1 MVVSMFDYTSALVGI
16 FAAWSMYATLYGKPS
31 PFRSWAEN
39 SFIGFT
45 MGLNLVVTAWYVW
58 NTGWL
63 PVTRGDW
70 FPAVGIVL
78 GLLMVLRLFPKYSYI
93 SRLPI
98 AISLGANL
106 GLSLRTRITTAFISQ
121 ITATIVPLFSPEG
134 WYQSLVNTTVGL
146 CVVLMLSFFLYTT
159 EIKGSLRIFP
169 KLGEYA
175 LYVSFGAIFAQTFM
189 GRLGLFVGFM
199 QEITTPVWKIP
210 YALGFGVFILAGIVI
225 MDRYGILEKYSD

>member
-1 MVVSMFDYTSALVGI
+1 MVVTMFDYTAAVVAI
-16 FAAWSMYATLYGKPS
+16 FATWSMYATLYGKPS

-78 GLLMVLRLFPKYSYI
+78 GLLMVLRLFPRYSYI

-106 GLSLRTRITTAFISQ
+106 ALSLRTRITTAFIRQ
-121 ITATIVPLFSPEG
+121 ITATIVPLLAPTG
-134 WYQSLVNTTVGL
+134 WYDSLVNTTVAL
-146 CVVLMLSFFLYTT
+146 CVILMLTFFLYTT
-159 EIKGSLRIFP
+159 EIKGSLRILP

-175 LYVSFGAIFAQTFM
+175 LYISFGAIFAQTFM
-189 GRLGLFVGFM
+189 GRLGLFVGYM
-199 QEITTPVWKIP
+199 QDITTPDWKIP
-210 YALGFGVFILAGIVI
+210 YALGIGVFILAGIII